1 MLSHTNRKIAP
12 TTRHVAPG
20 STSPVYRDITHTLQ
34 TNESGTLLY
43 DEEHILAECYGTH
56 RVRFVMRDGALRLER
71 RDE

>member
-1 MLSHTNRKIAP
+1 MTKHASRSHT
-12 TTRHVAPG
+12 VAPG
-20 STSPVYRDITHTLQ
+20 STSPTYRDITPTLQ

-56 RVRFVMRDGALRLER
+56 RVRFVLRDGALRLER